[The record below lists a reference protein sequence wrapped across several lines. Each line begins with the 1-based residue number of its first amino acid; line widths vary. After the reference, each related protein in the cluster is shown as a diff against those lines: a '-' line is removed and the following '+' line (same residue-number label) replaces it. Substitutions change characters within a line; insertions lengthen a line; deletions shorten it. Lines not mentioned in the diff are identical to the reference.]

1 MTDQE
6 KIEFMKK
13 KLEQIKKNI
22 NNNKK
27 VKNLKEFERIY
38 ETTNSIL
45 KKLK

>member
-27 VKNLKEFERIY
+27 AKNSKEFERIY